1 MEKTLRTPFR
11 PLKFSF
17 RSDLFSSTFTY
28 GSLAFVRLGSS
39 LILTRLLTPAAY
51 GLFAILLS
59 FAFTIEMLSDV
70 GPTALLIRHH
80 RGSEVRFVH
89 TIWTIRFFRSIL
101 NFGLLFLSS
110 PLLAALYKEPSLT
123 APCRLLSVTFLLTGA
138 ESMSYILAQR
148 DQKARIGN
156 YAEFLTNIVM
166 TVVVIGLAFVLRNV
180 YALLFG
186 FLFQRALLT
195 IVSHFFYREIGVGFA
210 WDREAVRE
218 QFHFA
223 RVVTPSSFIT
233 MLLNQYDKL
242 IFLRLFNTA
251 LLGVYS
257 IAGNMLAPVRNIIN
271 NNARLILYARCS
283 EYFRSDR
290 KTARERYYNENRK
303 LIFLGMLLPAIVAG
317 LSQSIVSVLYDPR
330 YEFGGYVLMVLG
342 LATVVQAFLIVSQNV
357 LFAAGVT
364 HAILVGNALTLVVL
378 VPASLLGYYFYGL
391 KGFLWFNLAGSFA
404 PLIWVYLKQQQLGLL
419 KLRTELRWMGLALGT
434 FLFCFTVSHLFLAV
448 VPHAWLHLHL
458 HRNK

>member
-1 MEKTLRTPFR
+1 MEKILRTPWR
-11 PLKFSF
+11 PLKFSLH
-17 RSDLFSSTFTY
+17 SDLFSSTFTY

-39 LILTRLLTPAAY
+39 LVLTRLLTPAAY

-70 GPTALLIRHH
+70 GPAALLIRHH
-80 RGSEVRFVH
+80 RGGEVRFVH
-89 TIWTIRFFRSIL
+89 TIWTIRLCRCIL
-101 NFGLLFLSS
+101 NFGILFLCS
-110 PLLAALYKEPSLT
+110 PLLAALYREPDLT
-123 APCRLLSVTFLLTGA
+123 APCRLLSVVFLLSGA

-148 DQKARIGN
+148 NQKARIGN
-156 YAEFLTNIVM
+156 YAEFSTNIVM
-166 TVVVIGLAFVLRNV
+166 AVLVIGLAYVLRNV

-186 FLFQRALLT
+186 YLIQRGLLA
-195 IVSHFFYREIGVGFA
+195 IISHFFYRDIGVGIA
-210 WDREAVRE
+210 WDREAIRE
-218 QFHFA
+218 QFRFA
-223 RVVTPSSFIT
+223 RVVTPSSLIT

-242 IFLRLFNTA
+242 IFLRLFSTA

-257 IAGNMLAPVRNIIN
+257 LAGNMLAPVRNIIM

-290 KTARERYYNENRK
+290 NTARERYYNENRK
-303 LIFLGMLLPAIVAG
+303 LIFLGILLPAIVAG

-342 LATVVQAFLIVSQNV
+342 LATVVQAFLIVSENV

-364 HAILVGNALTLVVL
+364 HAILVGNALTLAAL
-378 VPASLLGYYFYGL
+378 VPASLLGYYCYGL
-391 KGFLWFNLAGSFA
+391 KGFLWFNLAGSVA
-404 PLIWVYLKQQQLGLL
+404 PLIWVYLKQQQFGLL
-419 KLRTELRWMGLALGT
+419 KFRTELGWMGLALGT
-434 FLFCFTVSHLFLAV
+434 FLFCLLLSHLFLAV
-448 VPHAWLHLHL
+448 VPHSWLHLHL